1 MRNYIIRRIIWIIPV
16 ILVVTLVV
24 FSVSRVLPGNP
35 VYLILGNQQASQE
48 AIDKLTEKMGLDK
61 PIITQYLMY
70 LNDLSKGDFGDAWHT
85 GNPVLVDLMARFPAT
100 LELALISLFLAII
113 IGIPLGV
120 FSSVYL
126 NSFWDHLTRVFGF
139 IGLSIPSFWLGLVLS
154 YILAFNLQLL
164 PAPIGRIGF
173 SFSPPTNVTGLYLVD
188 SLLDGDFKAFKSSL
202 SYLILPSITL
212 ALGQI
217 AGIAGIVRSSMI
229 EALNSDYIRTSYA
242 YGVSNKYIYF
252 KYALKNAMIPTITY
266 IGNGMLWL
274 LGGVVVVEYVF
285 AWPGLGL
292 YAMDC
297 IFVKDY
303 NGVQGVALVLAATS
317 VIIYVI
323 IDLLYVIFDPRVK
336 F

>member
-1 MRNYIIRRIIWIIPV
+1 MRNYIIRRIIWIIHV

-70 LNDLSKGDFGDAWHT
+70 LKDLSKGDFGDAWHT

>member
-61 PIITQYLMY
+61 PIITKYLMY
-70 LNDLSKGDFGDAWHT
+70 LKDLSKGDFGDAWHT

>member
-70 LNDLSKGDFGDAWHT
+70 LKDLSTGDFGDAWHT

>member
-100 LELALISLFLAII
+100 LELALISLFLAVI

-188 SLLDGDFKAFKSSL
+188 SLLDGDFNAFKSSL

-242 YGVSNKYIYF
+242 YGVSKKNIYF

>member
-1 MRNYIIRRIIWIIPV
+1 MINYLIRRFFWIVPV
-16 ILVVTLVV
+16 ILIVTLVV
-24 FSVSRVLPGNP
+24 FSVSRILPGNP

-48 AIDKLTEKMGLDK
+48 AIDKLTAKMGLDK
-61 PIITQYLMY
+61 PIFTQYTMY
-70 LNDLSKGDFGDAWHT
+70 LKDLAKGDFGDAWHT
-85 GNPVLVDLMARFPAT
+85 GNPVAVDLKARFPAT
-100 LELALISLFLAII
+100 LELALASLILAIF

-126 NSFWDHLTRVFGF
+126 NSFWDHLIRVFGF

-154 YILAFNLQLL
+154 YLLAFNLQLL

-173 SFSPPTNVTGLYLVD
+173 SFSPPSNVTGLYLID
-188 SLLDGDFKAFKSSL
+188 SLLEGNFKAFKSSF
-202 SYLILPSITL
+202 SYLILPSLTL
-212 ALGQI
+212 ALGQV

-242 YGVSNKYIYF
+242 YGVSPYRIYF

-303 NGVQGVALVLAATS
+303 NGVQGVALVLAASS
-317 VIIYVI
+317 VIVYVI
-323 IDLLYVIFDPRVK
+323 IDVLYLIFDPRVK

>member
-70 LNDLSKGDFGDAWHT
+70 LKDLSKGDFGEAWHT

-173 SFSPPTNVTGLYLVD
+173 SFSPPTNITGLYLVD

-242 YGVSNKYIYF
+242 YGVSKKYIYF

>member
-1 MRNYIIRRIIWIIPV
+1 MTGYLVRRFIWIIPV
-16 ILVVTLVV
+16 ILVVTLIV

-35 VYLILGNQQASQE
+35 VYLILGNQAADQI
-48 AIDKLTEKMGLDK
+48 AIDKLTAKMGLDK
-61 PIITQYLMY
+61 PIYVQYTMY
-70 LNDLSKGDFGDAWHT
+70 LKDLLKGDFGNAWHT
-85 GNPVLVDLMARFPAT
+85 GNPVSVDLKARYPAT
-100 LELALISLFLAII
+100 IELALTSLFIAIL

-120 FSSVYL
+120 FSSVFL
-126 NSFWDHLTRVFGF
+126 NSWLDHTIRFFGF
-139 IGLSIPSFWLGLVLS
+139 IGLSIPSFWLGLTLS
-154 YILAFNLQLL
+154 YLLAFKLQLL

-173 SFSPPTNVTGLYLVD
+173 SFSPPNPVTGFYIID
-188 SLLDGDFKAFKSSL
+188 SLLAGDLQAFKSSV

-217 AGIAGIVRSSMI
+217 AGISGIVRSSMI
-229 EALNSDYIRTSYA
+229 EALNSDYIRSAHA
-242 YGVSNKYIYF
+242 YGSSAFKIYF

-266 IGNGMLWL
+266 IGNGMLFL

-303 NGVQGVALVLAATS
+303 NGVQGVALVLAASS
-317 VIIYVI
+317 VIIYVAV
-323 IDLLYVIFDPRVK
+323 DFFYYLFDPRVK

>member
-1 MRNYIIRRIIWIIPV
+1 
-16 ILVVTLVV
+16 
-24 FSVSRVLPGNP
+24 
-35 VYLILGNQQASQE
+35 
-48 AIDKLTEKMGLDK
+48 MGLDK

-70 LNDLSKGDFGDAWHT
+70 LKDLSKGDFGDAWHT

-126 NSFWDHLTRVFGF
+126 NSFWDHSTRVFGF

>member
-70 LNDLSKGDFGDAWHT
+70 LKDLSKGDFGDAWHT

-188 SLLDGDFKAFKSSL
+188 SLLDRDFKAFKSSL

>member
-70 LNDLSKGDFGDAWHT
+70 LKDLSTGDFGDAWHT

-242 YGVSNKYIYF
+242 YGVSKKYIYF